1 MTIRTMSDAV
11 QTEETLARL
20 DALANSSDFEAVHAG
35 LSETVRLLESTGV
48 GLNQSI
54 RAYEIGRALAD
65 RCQALLD
72 AAELRVSQLDPD
84 AGSI

>member
-1 MTIRTMSDAV
+1 MTDTAPI
-11 QTEETLARL
+11 EETLTRL
-20 DALANSSDFEAVHAG
+20 ESLAASSDFEAVHAG
-35 LSETVRLLESTGV
+35 LSETVRLLEFPGI

-72 AAELRVSQLDPD
+72 AAELKVSLLDSD
-84 AGSI
+84 DNSA